1 LNLYVVQGIAPDI
14 PLRDILAGS
23 LPYVGVL
30 ALGILILALFPGLV
44 TWLPNQTLGG

>member
-1 LNLYVVQGIAPDI
+1 VQGIAPDI

-23 LPYVGVL
+23 LPYVAVL
-30 ALGILILALFPGLV
+30 ALGIIILALSPGLV

>member
-1 LNLYVVQGIAPDI
+1 MVQGIAPDI

-30 ALGILILALFPGLV
+30 AVGIIILALFPGLV